1 MDRDRNESRICENS
15 KEKNISVKYIRPAVI
30 SELAPVYIAGDGK
43 TFIDEQEAKNY
54 QETIMVLHEEDIKL
68 TNEQKKEKVKEFL
81 EKGNY
86 NDVLDWISK
95 YMDIF
100 DEMNYRMN
108 DWDDDIFGEEYDN
121 LVTVGYINED

>member
-1 MDRDRNESRICENS
+1 
-15 KEKNISVKYIRPAVI
+15 
-30 SELAPVYIAGDGK
+30 
-43 TFIDEQEAKNY
+43 
-54 QETIMVLHEEDIKL
+54 MVLHEEDIKL